1 MAVSLK
7 LLFMKRSIL
16 TLVFI
21 GAAMGACL
29 TVQSHDI
36 ITTAITWDR
45 EISRIV
51 YERCASCH
59 HEDGDSFPLMTYA
72 LARPWAV
79 AIKEE
84 VLSRRMPPWGA
95 VKGFGDFRNDQALTQ
110 EQLEIIT
117 SWVEGGVPE
126 GDPKDL
132 PPAPVFSAAPPN
144 EQTDGGIVVSGELKL
159 DQAFKLDGLIPQRA
173 PESESLQITAS
184 FPDGSTEPLL
194 WLYEY
199 KPAHR
204 HSFLFRTPID
214 LPPGTVIRGVPTG
227 SSVVLLPVPPP
238 PPSPLESR

>member
-1 MAVSLK
+1 M
-7 LLFMKRSIL
+7 
-16 TLVFI
+16 
-21 GAAMGACL
+21 
-29 TVQSHDI
+29 TVQSHDV

-59 HEDGDSFPLMTYA
+59 YEGGEGFSLMTYA

-95 VKGFGDFRNDQALTQ
+95 IKGFGDFRNDQALTQ
-110 EQLEIIT
+110 EQLEMIT

-132 PPAPVFSAAPPN
+132 RPAPVFSTAPSNDPV
-144 EQTDGGIVVSGELKL
+144 DGGIVVSGEFTL
-159 DQAFKLDGLIPQRA
+159 DHAFKVDGLIPQKA
-173 PESESLQITAS
+173 PDSGSLQITADL
-184 FPDGSTEPLL
+184 PDGATEPLL

-199 KPAHR
+199 KPAYKHP
-204 HSFLFRTPID
+204 FLFRTPID
-214 LPPGTVIRGVPTG
+214 LPASTIIRGVPAG
-227 SSVVLLPVPPP
+227 SSVVLLPAPAAP
-238 PPSPLESR
+238 